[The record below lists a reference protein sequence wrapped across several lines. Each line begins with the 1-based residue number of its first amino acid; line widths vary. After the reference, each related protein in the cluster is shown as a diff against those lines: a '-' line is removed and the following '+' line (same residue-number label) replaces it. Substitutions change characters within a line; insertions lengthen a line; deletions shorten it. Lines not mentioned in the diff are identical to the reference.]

1 MIVHGCDVYRTYLA
15 FKQHFS
21 NPNFDFF
28 QYDGKVKAKEET
40 YQSRTDFWFFETLA
54 RKLTDQEVKEYM
66 LASFVSSENPSK
78 VWIGDIKRNGK
89 DHWLVWQKQQSSLSY
104 TFKQDCQRLV
114 DYMEKNQS
122 TFNDLFKTMD
132 GHPPSLKLY
141 IKRQICLETLII
153 LDMVLGFMVHWD
165 QQLRDPLWEQT
176 SFKIKKY
183 RPFLSINT
191 MSYRKIIKELF
202 IPQVVV

>member
-40 YQSRTDFWFFETLA
+40 YQQRSDFWFFETLA
-54 RKLTDQEVKEYM
+54 KKLTDQEVKEYM

-89 DHWLVWQKQQSSLSY
+89 DHWMVWQKQQSGLTY
-104 TFKQDCQRLV
+104 TFEQDCQRLV
-114 DYMEKNQS
+114 DFMEEKQCS
-122 TFNDLFKTMD
+122 FNTLFETVG
-132 GHPPSLKLY
+132 GHPTSLKLY
-141 IKRQICLETLII
+141 FKRQVSLESLII
-153 LDMVLGFMVHWD
+153 LDMVLGFVVHWD
-165 QQLRDPLWEQT
+165 KGLKDPLWENL

-183 RPFLSINT
+183 KPFLSINT
-191 MSYRKIIKELF
+191 MKYRQIVKSAFL
-202 IPQVVV
+202 